1 MDLIISNAMAQAGEG
16 AGPSGMANIVMLLLF
31 VAIFYFLLIR
41 PQMKRQKE
49 HKAMVEAMA
58 KGDEVVTSGG
68 VLGKVIDIGEAFLTL
83 EIADNTRIKVQRHAV
98 SAIMPKGTIKSA
110 D

>member
-1 MDLIISNAMAQAGEG
+1 MDFLISSAMAQDGA
-16 AGPSGMANIVMLLLF
+16 AGPSGMANIIMLLLF

-68 VLGKVIDIGEAFLTL
+68 VLGKIIDIGEAFLTL

-110 D
+110 G